1 MRLHPDANATP
12 QQAEGE
18 VTKGIASLPAF
29 RVAIWFEDEQEFDP
43 LPFIFFVVSANAAQQ
58 SFQFCFP
65 DPPDG
70 LTFAKARKALLAGQQ
85 IFQER
90 YDVYVFLTAA
100 RMKGNLFFIEHGPLV
115 HITTHGWQENFSPPS
130 VFEYLFHSTMC
141 GTIYALC
148 KELTHHEDC
157 TVGCQFEYTRIK
169 EQDRVDIALGYIC
182 AEHEHQ
188 IRRWLGDKVF
198 TDLQVLV
205 KFSWLGSPEEQG
217 TVAYKI
223 QDLFSYDLRKDS
235 GYKKTFVERVQQN
248 IDAIWFDMAKEV
260 FKGLILIVVA
270 FLLFKFG
277 LKP

>member
-1 MRLHPDANATP
+1 MTANQQRASDA
-12 QQAEGE
+12 
-18 VTKGIASLPAF
+18 VTKVVVPSPAF
-29 RVAIWFEDEQEFDP
+29 RIAIWFEDEQEFDRLP
-43 LPFIFFVVSANAAQQ
+43 LIFFVVSANSAQQ

-70 LTFAKARKALLAGQQ
+70 LTFAKAQKSLLAGQQ
-85 IFQER
+85 IFQQQ

-100 RMKGNLFFIEHGPLV
+100 HMKGNLFFIEQGPLV
-115 HITTHGWQENFSPPS
+115 HITTHGWQNNFSPPS
-130 VFEYLFHSTMC
+130 VFEYLFHSMMC

-148 KELTHHEDC
+148 EELTHHDF

-182 AEHEHQ
+182 PEHEHQ
-188 IRRWLGDKVF
+188 IRQRLGDKVF
-198 TDLQVLV
+198 TDLLALV
-205 KFSWLGSPEEQG
+205 KFSWLGSPDEQG

-223 QDLFSYDLRKDS
+223 KDLFSYNLRRDT
-235 GYKKTFVERVQQN
+235 GYKKTFLERVQQD
-248 IDAIWFDMAKEV
+248 IDSIWFDMAKEV
-260 FKGLILIVVA
+260 FKGLILIIVA